1 MHPSSHVRPAASRE
15 PYRASSRSKCSSRA
29 PSPTTAWKPRAGSF
43 VYLELHA
50 DAIVYDDPAIR
61 PERKAELLEDLGE
74 MNEEADEDVERCR
87 AELGLPK
94 PTA

>member
-1 MHPSSHVRPAASRE
+1 
-15 PYRASSRSKCSSRA
+15 
-29 PSPTTAWKPRAGSF
+29 